1 MFAFA
6 ALRVLAAATVALS
19 PSPSPSPLPQIA
31 HVVTS
36 DRTDE
41 TLRNSVRTTYI
52 VTAADI
58 ALNGYRTVADALENI
73 PGVEIA
79 DYGTIGA
86 QANYGIRG
94 SDSTEVLVL
103 VDGEPAPG
111 GLADSVQLATYSTAG
126 IARIEVVEGGGST
139 LYGAGSIGGIINII
153 TTTQHAP
160 PSVMLRY
167 GTFDDNELQLQGE
180 GLSFD
185 HIFANNSYAL
195 PVDPNSGFPT
205 TRSNSDY
212 LANTLGYGLSH
223 TVGAVNVSLHA
234 SVAAD
239 ELGADGIFPDYSP
252 TSREHDVND
261 DGVLTF
267 SLRRAQSAPTLSLS
281 GTIQK
286 ITFACDDS
294 TDPNCFQ
301 IAPSLDTE
309 NRTGL
314 SLRNVVTGTN
324 ERLIYGVDLS
334 RGFVTVDDGYGDPVT
349 TAILAQT
356 AAYVQQTWIGARDEF
371 YAGLRAERD
380 GSLGGEDSPSVG
392 ARVDL
397 TGALT
402 LKVNA
407 ATAFRAPNA
416 TELYYPG
423 YGSVVQGFGLLQP
436 ERAQVGDVTLAD
448 DRVLGGV
455 ALTWFDNDTRQ
466 LIVPVCLQYCNPAT
480 ARPGTLPVYAPQ
492 NVDHAHI
499 SGLTFDAKTLPVHGI
514 FATADATD
522 LYLAQ
527 NLDQQL
533 RLPDYPTLSYPVF
546 NVNVGL
552 QYTGEP
558 RDFLS
563 AAGISE
569 RAVGAGGAVD
579 PTQPLFYQPAA
590 YSDLT
595 AYASLRVT
603 PRALLTLRGYNLGN
617 ERYAQISGY
626 PMPGRTFTV
635 EVSTVGAEHHQ

>member
-153 TTTQHAP
+153 TTTQHTP

-223 TVGAVNVSLHA
+223 AVGAVNVSLHA

-281 GTIQK
+281 GTTQK
-286 ITFACDDS
+286 VTFACDDS

-466 LIVPVCLQYCNPAT
+466 LIVPVCLAYCNPAT
-480 ARPGTLPVYAPQ
+480 APPGTFPVYAPQ

-514 FATADATD
+514 FATAGATD